1 MRLTFV
7 VISFAALTAGGAWWW
22 QTHHKAAPQ
31 ESAIS
36 LKEEQKRADALY
48 DSLGTLDFSIR
59 EAQETE
65 DSVPQSLVDE
75 QARVWNRYADLRSR
89 MAAEQVDSVHSE
101 DNASSPSIL
110 APTLTFLKQLG
121 IWVWAVVAAI
131 LALLL
136 LAFWRIARRKSTA
149 EEEPE
154 SFPKPRTLRESL
166 SPWEASATSLEP
178 PASLLPN
185 QPPPVRPFSSAPPP
199 AVAAPPRQEAP
210 LPRRTIDPTF
220 TASSWENTRTTPPSS
235 AVEPSAMQEMILSL
249 SKRGHTPSEI
259 ARRLRLPQD
268 QVSLILKLRQ
278 AL

>member
-7 VISFAALTAGGAWWW
+7 VIFFAALTAGGAWWW

-31 ESAIS
+31 ESVLP

-48 DSLGTLDFSIR
+48 DSLGILDFSIR

-65 DSVPQSLVDE
+65 DSVPQALVDE

-101 DNASSPSIL
+101 DNASSSNLL
-110 APTLTFLKQLG
+110 APALTFLKQLG
-121 IWVWAVVAAI
+121 AWVWAIVAALI
-131 LALLL
+131 ALLL
-136 LAFWRIARRKSTA
+136 LTFWRIARRKSTA

-166 SPWEASATSLEP
+166 SPWETSATSQEP
-178 PASLLPN
+178 LASLPH
-185 QPPPVRPFSSAPPP
+185 QPPPARPAVSVPSPAVTAPPK
-199 AVAAPPRQEAP
+199 QEAP